1 MSYHSSTTNMAFHLK
16 RIHPQYQ
23 TDDGSSS
30 SSSTGA
36 APKLTQRKLDLRP
49 PLSEKR
55 KREITDKIA
64 EFIALDMR
72 PVNVVDGDG
81 FKELMRTLEPGYT
94 VPKRETVMH
103 SVDAKYASIRGEV
116 YIYLDLAANGG
127 ISYSY
132 SPLYY

>member
-1 MSYHSSTTNMAFHLK
+1 MLGL
-16 RIHPQYQ
+16 Q

-30 SSSTGA
+30 RSCTGA
-36 APKLTQRKLDLRP
+36 APKLTKRKLDLRP
-49 PLSEKR
+49 SLSEKK

-72 PVNVVDGDG
+72 PVNVVDSEG

-103 SVDAKYASIRGEV
+103 AVDAKYVSIKLF
-116 YIYLDLAANGG
+116 YPPAD
-127 ISYSY
+127 
-132 SPLYY
+132 